1 MRVGGKF
8 NKNNAVFDL
17 NWDLIIVDEA
27 HEGTQTE
34 LGDHVIKQLRKADTK
49 VLALSGT
56 PFNLLDKFGEDN
68 VYNMGLCHGA
78 EEKGRVGCGAL
89 R

>member
-17 NWDLIIVDEA
+17 DWDLIINDEA

-34 LGDHVIKQLRKADTK
+34 LG
-49 VLALSGT
+49 
-56 PFNLLDKFGEDN
+56 
-68 VYNMGLCHGA
+68 
-78 EEKGRVGCGAL
+78 
-89 R
+89 